1 MANLEKI
8 KDIKDCRKEKS
19 PTVLELCLY
28 YKRASAFEFT
38 VGNSGKLIDKTVA
51 DSVINA
57 YEDIIEYL
65 VERLVHCDSERF
77 S

>member
-8 KDIKDCRKEKS
+8 KSIKDQRKGQNARD
-19 PTVLELCLY
+19 VLFL
-28 YKRASAFEFT
+28 
-38 VGNSGKLIDKTVA
+38 NSQVDYFSHYGCTIQEVKDLA
-51 DSVINA
+51 RE

>member
-8 KDIKDCRKEKS
+8 KAIKDQRKGQNARD
-19 PTVLELCLY
+19 VLFLNSKLEDF
-28 YKRASAFEFT
+28 KRYGCTIPDIEDLAHE
-38 VGNSGKLIDKTVA
+38 
-51 DSVINA
+51 

>member
-8 KDIKDCRKEKS
+8 KAIKDQRKGQNARD
-19 PTVLELCLY
+19 VLFLNSKLADFRLY
-28 YKRASAFEFT
+28 GCTISDIEDLAHE
-38 VGNSGKLIDKTVA
+38 
-51 DSVINA
+51 

>member
-8 KDIKDCRKEKS
+8 KAIKDQRKGQNARD
-19 PTVLELCLY
+19 VLFL
-28 YKRASAFEFT
+28 
-38 VGNSGKLIDKTVA
+38 NSQVDYFSRYGCTIQEVKDLA
-51 DSVINA
+51 HE

>member
-8 KDIKDCRKEKS
+8 KEIKDQRKGQNARDVLFIKS
-19 PTVLELCLY
+19 QLEF
-28 YKRASAFEFT
+28 YKQQGCTILE
-38 VGNSGKLIDKTVA
+38 VEDLVQE
-51 DSVINA
+51 

>member
-8 KDIKDCRKEKS
+8 KSIKDQRKGQNARD
-19 PTVLELCLY
+19 VLFLHSQFEHFKQHLCTMEDIEDLVH
-28 YKRASAFEFT
+28 E
-38 VGNSGKLIDKTVA
+38 
-51 DSVINA
+51 